1 MAAYTKLTNLE
12 CTGDIKAA
20 TATVT
25 GEITATGGV
34 VGAVTG
40 AAIKT
45 VSRTATAT
53 GATIGT
59 IPAGATFV
67 ATVAST
73 DANHI
78 IILPA
83 PVPGTILFIAGNS
96 RGYEL
101 RSSAPATVAINGG
114 VGENAES
121 AVGANVDVMLVCMSA
136 TRWIAWTIAAI
147 GTFAAL
153 EAAA

>member
-1 MAAYTKLTNLE
+1 MATEYTRFTNLE
-12 CTGDIKAA
+12 ATGDLKGA

-25 GEITATGGV
+25 GVLTATGGV
-34 VGAVTG
+34 VGAAIKPVTG
-40 AAIKT
+40 
-45 VSRTATAT
+45 VTATTA
-53 GATIGT
+53 GATTGT

-67 ATVAST
+67 TTTASA

-83 PVPGTILFIAGNS
+83 PVVGTVLFIAGNS

-101 RSSAPATVAINGG
+101 RTSAPATIAINGG
-114 VGENAES
+114 AIANAES

-136 TRWIAWTIAAI
+136 TRWIAWTIAAN

-153 EAAA
+153 EAAAAT